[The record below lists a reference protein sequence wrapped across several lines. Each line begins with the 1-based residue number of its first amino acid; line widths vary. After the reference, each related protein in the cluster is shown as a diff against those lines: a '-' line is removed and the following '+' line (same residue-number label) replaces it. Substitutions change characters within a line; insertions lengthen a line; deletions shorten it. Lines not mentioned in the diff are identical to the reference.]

1 MNDDIKAND
10 DLKLKVRKF
19 RETLRNRDIEIIEL
33 IKDANRKKE
42 IFEKMKAMLQQ
53 TKFKEQLYSLDIGV
67 REAKIEILQKG
78 NNQV

>member
-10 DLKLKVRKF
+10 DLKLKLRKF